1 MEKSLGQIA
10 CEAAMRK
17 IEQRQGIKMTY
28 RCVKNNEIKPL
39 PDTFEE
45 FLNHDQTYGNMS
57 RREFII
63 RRELHLKNG
72 ALYQAGLDQIE
83 QDKEE

>member
-1 MEKSLGQIA
+1 MEKSISQQA
-10 CEAAMRK
+10 VEAAMK
-17 IEQRQGIKMTY
+17 TIEREQGIKLMY
-28 RCVKNNEIKPL
+28 RCVKNDKIKPL

-45 FLNHDQTYGNMS
+45 LLNHDQTYRNMS

-72 ALYQAGLDQIE
+72 KIYQAGLDQIE
-83 QDKEE
+83 KDKEE

>member
-39 PDTFEE
+39 PDTFEPTRVHYSTGIAFE
-45 FLNHDQTYGNMS
+45 KWCTLSG
-57 RREFII
+57 R
-63 RRELHLKNG
+63 
-72 ALYQAGLDQIE
+72 A
-83 QDKEE
+83 